1 MGSQTFTLT
10 MEDYTIILNTL
21 HYYKQVGKRGR
32 FLEYDNER
40 INNLR
45 DKLAYQLI
53 PSKDSRTPPKT
64 YYTVEY
70 EHIPYGHTESRIE
83 RATYFQPN
91 QQRSND
97 END

>member
-1 MGSQTFTLT
+1 MHGVLNDLSNLYRSIYYWFYTYIRINMGSQTFTLT
-10 MEDYTIILNTL
+10 MEDYTIILNAL

-53 PSKDSRTPPKT
+53 PSKDSKPEDSPWDS
-64 YYTVEY
+64 E
-70 EHIPYGHTESRIE
+70 
-83 RATYFQPN
+83 
-91 QQRSND
+91 
-97 END
+97 